1 MLDEATSSLDNR
13 TEKIILKSLANF
25 SNKKTI
31 IMIAHRLTTV
41 KNCDNIFYLDKGNII
56 AQVISSTNEIKRIP
70 IIFVDLSLN
79 YE

>member
-25 SNKKTI
+25 SNKTI

-56 AQVISSTNEIKRIP
+56 AQG
-70 IIFVDLSLN
+70 IIIN
-79 YE
+79 